1 MLSKSQTV
9 PFTLCF
15 HQWTDLQPYIV
26 QGAWRW
32 DNANLSPFWIILKLK
47 IKNVYYIFPFYLDVM
62 LNWQ

>member
-1 MLSKSQTV
+1 MLFKSQTV

-32 DNANLSPFWIILKLK
+32 DNANLSPFLIIL
-47 IKNVYYIFPFYLDVM
+47 NVPVYYIFSFYLDVM
-62 LNWQ
+62 LKWQ